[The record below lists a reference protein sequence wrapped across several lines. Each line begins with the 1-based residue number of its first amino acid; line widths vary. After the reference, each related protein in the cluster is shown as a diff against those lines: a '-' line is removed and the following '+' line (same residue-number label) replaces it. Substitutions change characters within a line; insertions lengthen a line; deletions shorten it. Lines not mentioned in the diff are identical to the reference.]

1 MTLALEDDRIDLA
14 MAMLIQFDGYLR
26 PSECLSL
33 TTDHVCWPQ
42 GRRYL
47 HWALIIAPSTLQ
59 QTTKTG
65 QSDDSI
71 LLGDRPHNGWIKEC
85 MRLFMKTVKYELFPG
100 LTLSGYET
108 WCRQACLRLSYK
120 CSCVMPHII
129 RHAAASNDMYHS
141 RRSLVEIQ
149 KRGRWAAKRS
159 DGVVLRDSEDQ
170 LQAFVALGGVERR
183 YQLTAQEKMNE
194 QGEHRF
200 SVKSMSHERT
210 HWYCEGCE
218 KWLDSAGSQ
227 YSNSMAKSAIHLHH
241 CHQLDRNRAAGAMAG
256 QAPLPVTSKPK
267 VFDVVKGQNLGCRL
281 KVSAT
286 APNAPRR
293 LLQVYCPILSVLQVS
308 EYAAGISSDRLKA
321 FVRVIRADD
330 EAQAEQDMAQVFI

>member
-1 MTLALEDDRIDLA
+1 MANTCRPTSDLGRWRSVKNTLTRYLRQIEEFEEWLRSKRQRWSFPTLDRKVTQYITHLYDSDAEMSKASYLIYGLQLLKCEGSKDSFLVGSKEALSGWRKQDPGQMRVPVPEEFIFDLMTLALEDDRIDLA

-33 TTDHVCWPQ
+33 TADHVCWPQ
-42 GRRYL
+42 GRCYL

-120 CSCVMPHII
+120 RSCVMPHII

-159 DGVVLRDSEDQ
+159 VSRYEKH
-170 LQAFVALGGVERR
+170 ALLLAQWRQVSPHRKSLVEA
-183 YQLTAQEKMNE
+183 QSQSIKSTLLTAL
-194 QGEHRF
+194 
-200 SVKSMSHERT
+200 RT
-210 HWYCEGCE
+210 NG
-218 KWLDSAGSQ
+218 
-227 YSNSMAKSAIHLHH
+227 
-241 CHQLDRNRAAGAMAG
+241 
-256 QAPLPVTSKPK
+256 
-267 VFDVVKGQNLGCRL
+267 
-281 KVSAT
+281 
-286 APNAPRR
+286 
-293 LLQVYCPILSVLQVS
+293 
-308 EYAAGISSDRLKA
+308 
-321 FVRVIRADD
+321 
-330 EAQAEQDMAQVFI
+330 